1 MGTFQH
7 SIQISDLDRRQT
19 GSIDADVNTGAAF
32 TVLPGNFLRDLGV
45 QPIGQKRLL
54 LADGSRVDMDYG
66 RAWATVEGID
76 EVTLVVFGRDDGPAL
91 LGAYTLEGMSL
102 AVDPESQRLIPT
114 TMILYEGL
122 FTSANC

>member
-1 MGTFQH
+1 MGTFHH
-7 SIQISDLDRRQT
+7 SIQISVLDRRQT

-91 LGAYTLEGMSL
+91 LGTYTLEGMSL
-102 AVDPESQRLIPT
+102 AVDPESQQLIPT
-114 TMILYEGL
+114 TMILY
-122 FTSANC
+122 

>member
-1 MGTFQH
+1 MGTFRH
-7 SIQISDLDRRQT
+7 SIEISDLDRRQSE
-19 GSIDADVNTGAAF
+19 SIDAYVDTGAAF

-76 EVTLVVFGRDDGPAL
+76 EITLVVFGETMDQPCWGPTHSKACP
-91 LGAYTLEGMSL
+91 S
-102 AVDPESQRLIPT
+102 PLIPS
-114 TMILYEGL
+114 LN
-122 FTSANC
+122 A